1 MNSPPPEPALATP
14 AQEVDVVGTCRRVR
28 EQLARTIVGQDP
40 VVELMLITLL
50 ARGHALLEGVP
61 GLAKTLL
68 VRSLARVTS
77 CSFARIQFTPDLMPG
92 DITGSEVMEED
103 RRSGRRELRFVPGPL
118 FAHLVLADE
127 INRTTPKTQAAL
139 LEAMQEGHVT
149 VGGKTHPVPAPF
161 HVFATQ
167 NPLEQEGTYPLPE
180 AQVDRFMVRIRVD
193 YPDPDE
199 ERRIAQ
205 ETTGAE
211 APELQPVLDPETLA
225 AMQALTRL
233 VPAAPSVVDRAVA
246 LVRASRP
253 VEGSGSFVEENVAW
267 GAGPRASQFLVLGA
281 RARALLRGRDV
292 ASRRDVDA
300 LAHAVLGHRILLT
313 YRAGARGVD
322 GRDVVEHLLRDTPAD
337 DAAL

>member
-1 MNSPPPEPALATP
+1 MSSESEEPVAAGIQ
-14 AQEVDVVGTCRRVR
+14 ADVDVVGTCREVR
-28 EQLARTIVGQDP
+28 EQLARIIVGQDP

-103 RRSGRRELRFVPGPL
+103 RATGRRDLRFVPGPL

-149 VGGKTHPVPAPF
+149 VGGRTHPVPRPF

-193 YPDPDE
+193 YPDQDE
-199 ERRIAQ
+199 ERRIAL

-211 APELQPVLDPETLA
+211 TPELSPALDPETLG
-225 AMQALTRL
+225 AMQALTRR

-253 VEGSGSFVEENVAW
+253 GEGSDGFIRENVTW

-292 ASRRDVDA
+292 ASTRDVDA
-300 LAHAVLGHRILLT
+300 LAHPVLGHRILLA
-313 YRAGARGVD
+313 YRAEAQGIRGEAVVD
-322 GRDVVEHLLRDTPAD
+322 HLLRSTPAD

>member
-1 MNSPPPEPALATP
+1 MSSASVEPVAAGIP
-14 AQEVDVVGTCRRVR
+14 ADVDVVGTCREVR
-28 EQLARTIVGQDP
+28 EQLARIVVGQDP

-50 ARGHALLEGVP
+50 ASGHALLEGVP

-103 RRSGRRELRFVPGPL
+103 RTTGRRDLRFVPGPL

-149 VGGKTHPVPAPF
+149 VGGRTHPVPRPF

-199 ERRIAQ
+199 ERRIAL
-205 ETTGAE
+205 ETTGME
-211 APELQPVLDPETLA
+211 TPELSPVLDPETLG
-225 AMQALTRL
+225 AMQALTRR

-253 VEGSGSFVEENVAW
+253 GEESDGFIRENVTW

-292 ASRRDVDA
+292 ASTRDVDA

-313 YRAGARGVD
+313 YRAEAQGIRGGAVVD
-322 GRDVVEHLLRDTPAD
+322 HLLKHTAVD